1 MKKIENEWA
10 QIAGPM
16 QAQGAP
22 PEIIREYRGIFLTG
36 MLAGLDIK
44 LISKRDIKEAV
55 SYLQNQLGELM
66 LMEVSKDASGSH

>member
-1 MKKIENEWA
+1 MNQIENEWLPISS
-10 QIAGPM
+10 QLRQG
-16 QAQGAP
+16 GAP

-66 LMEVSKDASGSH
+66 LMEVSKDAKGNH